1 MERKAFKIAVTGTV
15 CTGKSF
21 VLGILER
28 FGLPTFN
35 FDMEVKKIYQDKA
48 VIYQISSAFPSAV
61 RNGVVD
67 TKTLGDIVFKQTPLL
82 DKLEGIIYPPLF
94 KAHDKFLENNK
105 GKSVVAL
112 EVPLLYQKNLEDN
125 YDAVILTVV
134 DMAIQEERAQKRGI
148 TIERLNEILDLQLPN
163 EGKKADYIVDT
174 NISEHDMR
182 KRLSLILNDVRAK
195 HAL

>member
-1 MERKAFKIAVTGTV
+1 MERKAFKIAVTGTL

-35 FDMEVKKIYQDKA
+35 CDMEVKKIYQDKA
-48 VIYQISSAFPSAV
+48 VIDQISSEFSSAV
-61 RNGVVD
+61 MNGVVD
-67 TKTLGDIVFKQTPLL
+67 TKTLGEIVFKQKSLL
-82 DKLEGIIYPPLF
+82 DKLEEIIYPQLF
-94 KAHDKFLENNK
+94 KAHDKFLKNNK
-105 GKSVVAL
+105 GKSIVAL
-112 EVPLLYQKNLEDN
+112 EVPLLYQKNLEEN

-134 DMAIQEERAQKRGI
+134 ERAIQEERAEKRCI

-163 EGKKADYIVDT
+163 EGKKADYIIDT
-174 NISEHDMR
+174 NISEHEMR
-182 KRLSLILNDVRAK
+182 KRLRLILNDVRAK